1 MSGIAHWMIAR
12 GFRPQA
18 LRDRALAGVG
28 IGLLVVMI
36 DRILGFGS

>member
-1 MSGIAHWMIAR
+1 MGGIADWLSAR

-36 DRILGFGS
+36 DRVLGFGS